1 MKRFLMAIIVASLQ
15 GGNLGYTQAPRDIYS
30 SAVPPSRETLDR
42 LNLVLQWHQFL
53 PTDGYRDSIHS
64 MLIGPKQHFVQLRS
78 GKVIALDAP
87 SGRVLWQT
95 QVGDPYHNLVGFGA
109 NETLIFVAKAAQLY
123 AVDKKTGLIVW
134 VYDLPLA
141 AAAAPVADDTSLYVP
156 IGSTHMLALDLP
168 KPGAVPTAA
177 AVAAA
182 KPAEPG
188 ASGPRSAYDIYYNGR
203 SFSSLGS
210 GGQGLQSIS
219 AVSSRNR
226 NVASVGPISSARDAA
241 GSAADRA
248 RPEILWQFRTETRP
262 ETRLEQ
268 SSILTQ
274 HLIFQSGQ
282 NGLFFALKRE
292 APLEIYRFQADASVA
307 APLGRY
313 GDIAYVASQDF
324 HLYALDIETG
334 RIIWRFGVGGPILL
348 KPRVS
353 DEDVYVATERN
364 GLYRLERKSGF
375 QVWRNSDADRFLAMN
390 PKYVYVT
397 DHSGRLLI
405 LDRATGTQQA
415 LWDGARSYGVP
426 ISNET
431 NDRVFLCSASGQIV
445 CLHDRD
451 YPGPFSVK
459 TVQERVSP
467 PPAGNKPAAK

>member
-1 MKRFLMAIIVASLQ
+1 MKRFFFAIFVAGLQ
-15 GGNLGYTQAPRDIYS
+15 TVNVCSAQAPRDIYS
-30 SAVPPSRETLDR
+30 SALPPSRPTLDR
-42 LNLVLQWHQFL
+42 LNLTLQWHQFL

-78 GKVIALDAP
+78 GKVISLDAAT
-87 SGRVLWQT
+87 GRVLWQT
-95 QVGDPYHNLVGFGA
+95 QVGDPYLNPVGFGS

-123 AVDKKTGLIVW
+123 AVDKKTGLTVW
-134 VYDLPLA
+134 VFDLPLA
-141 AAAAPVADDTSLYVP
+141 AAAAPVADDTSLYIP
-156 IGSTHMLALDLP
+156 IGSTHMLALELP
-168 KPGAVPTAA
+168 KPGAAPAPASVT
-177 AVAAA
+177 AA
-182 KPAEPG
+182 KPETPG
-188 ASGPRSAYDIYYNGR
+188 TSSPRSQYDIYYNGR

-210 GGQGLQSIS
+210 RGQGLQSIS

-226 NVASVGPISSARDAA
+226 NVASVGPISSARDVGA
-241 GSAADRA
+241 AADRA

-282 NGLFFALKRE
+282 NGMFFALKRE
-292 APLEIYRFQADASVA
+292 APLEMYRFQADASVA

-313 GDIAYVASQDF
+313 GDVAYVASQDF

-353 DEDVYVATERN
+353 DDDVYVATERN
-364 GLYRLERKSGF
+364 GLYRLERKTGF
-375 QVWRNSDADRFLAMN
+375 QVWRNIDADRFLAMN

-405 LDRATGTQQA
+405 LDRNTGTQQA
-415 LWDGARSYGVP
+415 IWEGARTYGIP

-431 NDRVFLCSASGQIV
+431 NDRLFLCGADGQIV

-459 TVQERVSP
+459 TIQEQVSP
-467 PPAGNKPAAK
+467 TPAGNKPAAK